1 MSVKGS
7 ISHRLQTENSISNE
21 KPLKEDVNNYYY
33 NYNNYSIYFF
43 SQIKILKTKITIK
56 QIIKYQIQFLIIVK

>member
-1 MSVKGS
+1 MSDKGS

-43 SQIKILKTKITIK
+43 SQIKILKTKISIK
-56 QIIKYQIQFLIIVK
+56 QIIKYQIQFLIILK

>member
-1 MSVKGS
+1 MSDKGS

-43 SQIKILKTKITIK
+43 SQIKILKTKISIK
-56 QIIKYQIQFLIIVK
+56 QIIKYQIQFHIIVK

>member
-1 MSVKGS
+1 MSDKVN
-7 ISHRLQTENSISNE
+7 ISNRLQTENSISNE

-43 SQIKILKTKITIK
+43 SQIKILKTKISIK

>member
-1 MSVKGS
+1 MSDKGS
-7 ISHRLQTENSISNE
+7 LSHRLQTENSISNE

-43 SQIKILKTKITIK
+43 SQIKILKTKISIK
-56 QIIKYQIQFLIIVK
+56 QIIKYQIQFHIIVK

>member
-1 MSVKGS
+1 MSDKGS
-7 ISHRLQTENSISNE
+7 LSHRLQTENSISNE

-43 SQIKILKTKITIK
+43 SQIKILKTKISIK

>member
-1 MSVKGS
+1 MSDKGS

-43 SQIKILKTKITIK
+43 SQIKILKTKISIK